1 MLSASSA
8 QTSCCWTSHL
18 QHADSYMLLVS
29 LSCDARTSHVR
40 PSSRK
45 YLQVQSSC
53 RTKLTLELPPWKPP
67 YLSCTTLLFWCSRS
81 CLLSGRW
88 QRAKEV
94 IASLELAPCENTA
107 TAGAIDWRK
116 AHSEAADAARV
127 PLLPLLRPCRTFC
140 SKRLRG
146 IQLTKTLLSC

>member
-53 RTKLTLELPPWKPP
+53 RTKLTLCLWVGAPPVKATLPQLHHPALLMLQELSAKWQMAASQRGYCEFRAGSLWKH
-67 YLSCTTLLFWCSRS
+67 SHCRS
-81 CLLSGRW
+81 YWLTQGSLWGCRRCQGSPSPI
-88 QRAKEV
+88 A
-94 IASLELAPCENTA
+94 ASLPHFLFQA
-107 TAGAIDWRK
+107 TERNP
-116 AHSEAADAARV
+116 AH
-127 PLLPLLRPCRTFC
+127 
-140 SKRLRG
+140 
-146 IQLTKTLLSC
+146 